1 MHAMRT
7 MEELDL
13 VVVRCLPR
21 DNDDM
26 VGAAAMMT
34 LARATNREQEA
45 NLVVWILTV
54 NLNDS

>member
-26 VGAAAMMT
+26 VGAAGA
-34 LARATNREQEA
+34 
-45 NLVVWILTV
+45 ILTQ
-54 NLNDS
+54 SQF